1 VSAAPTAVVV
11 RLGERVLRFVPPLAR
26 AQARV
31 AAHDWHVQVRSPRYR
46 LELEGDAAR
55 EKPYRMPVPDVWER
69 RVEMRSQQVLAG
81 RLRLRVDRGRRML
94 IDAVSPLAGLELGE
108 ASGQAASAPL
118 AASPS

>member
-1 VSAAPTAVVV
+1 
-11 RLGERVLRFVPPLAR
+11 
-26 AQARV
+26 
-31 AAHDWHVQVRSPRYR
+31 
-46 LELEGDAAR
+46 
-55 EKPYRMPVPDVWER
+55 VWER